1 MQKAYWVMNK
11 QSNSYK
17 LLRYMHTPETLE
29 FINSDAHTNTNK
41 NMTFELL
48 KVCWPANPN

>member
-17 LLRYMHTPETLE
+17 LLRYMHTPETL
-29 FINSDAHTNTNK
+29 NSLIVTHTQTQIK
-41 NMTFELL
+41 I
-48 KVCWPANPN
+48 